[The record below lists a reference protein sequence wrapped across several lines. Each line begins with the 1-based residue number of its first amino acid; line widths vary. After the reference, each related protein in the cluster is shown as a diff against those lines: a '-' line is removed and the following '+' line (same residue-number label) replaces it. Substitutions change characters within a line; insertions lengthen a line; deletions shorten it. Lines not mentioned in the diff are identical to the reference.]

1 MIRVVVL
8 GIYMK
13 LFTINAIKI
22 IKIRYTE
29 TAIPRIMLVLY
40 HGI

>member
-1 MIRVVVL
+1 ML
-8 GIYMK
+8 AKDMK
-13 LFTINAIKI
+13 LPTLNAIKI

-29 TAIPRIMLVLY
+29 TAIVRIMLVIY